1 MVGPLGES
9 VARTELVLTNR
20 DPEAAGCEAAVLFHR
35 GTSPAGA
42 VSFNGHIPDD
52 NLLLTTVP
60 RGGAEI
66 LTLAAPEAEVSETG
80 AVHVFTRSPCTA
92 GSLHV
97 EGRTLLENPSSGEI
111 EELVSVPTQS
121 PQDWLGDG
129 DCRVLTG
136 VFGNGRDVVLALV
149 TAQPNRAA
157 LPGTRL
163 EMRSFDLNGNFTG
176 KLPGVEVSG
185 VQGVLSPR
193 EFQRPAMI
201 EACLNVPGADSTF
214 RLAVTAIGSKAAG
227 GQVQYGA
234 ERLAGGSGP

>member
-9 VARTELVLTNR
+9 IARTELALTHR
-20 DPEAAGCEAAVLFHR
+20 DPRTAGCEVAVLFHR

-52 NLLLTTVP
+52 NLLRITVP

-66 LTLAAPEAEVSETG
+66 LTLAAPEAEASETG

-92 GSLHV
+92 DSLHV
-97 EGRTLLENPSSGEI
+97 EGRTLIENPGSGEI
-111 EELVSVPTQS
+111 EELVSVRSQS
-121 PQDWLGDG
+121 PRDWLGDG

-136 VFGNGRDVVLALV
+136 VFGNGRDVVLSVV
-149 TAQPNRAA
+149 TAQPDRAA
-157 LPGTRL
+157 PPGTRL
-163 EMRSFDLNGNFTG
+163 EMRSFDLNGNFIG

-185 VQGVLSPR
+185 VQGVLSAG
-193 EFQRPAMI
+193 EFQRPTMI
-201 EACLNVPGADSTF
+201 EACLNVPGTGSAF

-234 ERLAGGSGP
+234 ERLAGGPGP